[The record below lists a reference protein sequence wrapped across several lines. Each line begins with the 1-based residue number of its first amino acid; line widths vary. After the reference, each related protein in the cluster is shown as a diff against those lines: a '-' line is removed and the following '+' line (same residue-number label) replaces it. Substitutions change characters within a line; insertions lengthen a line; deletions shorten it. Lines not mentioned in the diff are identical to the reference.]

1 MQDSS
6 PAPNLNLILRFFLTA
21 LSGYRPVI
29 GHRRDALKAARDAR
43 VAAERA
49 DQVTRE
55 RES

>member
-1 MQDSS
+1 MQESS